1 MRKDEKKKSKKL
13 EEIFDVE
20 EAVGDENDTRKIMNR
35 EEFEKYGT
43 NEGAMWPPI
52 KLELLKEDFGYE
64 KYEGTDKRKK
74 LLETKRG
81 LVESLRIQCN
91 CDAPVNGRSKKRKRK
106 KLDDTIEKI
115 DEVNIE
121 LTNMWQEEIPK
132 MAEKDIGKAT
142 FICKTM
148 METWKAIGR
157 KGWKFITTVKLKKF
171 LTNLLFEM
179 IWNITNNPKGLIRK
193 EDDLLYKW
201 YLWNWKQIED
211 MELIEECLKYEE
223 LLLKS
228 QLIKKKISGEFVELR
243 KALDSRLSL
252 KQKENLFEWEI
263 RDRFKLGNEEVLDES
278 DVFKIREEK
287 KEEDGRHN

>member
-1 MRKDEKKKSKKL
+1 
-13 EEIFDVE
+13 
-20 EAVGDENDTRKIMNR
+20 
-35 EEFEKYGT
+35 
-43 NEGAMWPPI
+43 
-52 KLELLKEDFGYE
+52 
-64 KYEGTDKRKK
+64 
-74 LLETKRG
+74 
-81 LVESLRIQCN
+81 
-91 CDAPVNGRSKKRKRK
+91 
-106 KLDDTIEKI
+106 
-115 DEVNIE
+115 
-121 LTNMWQEEIPK
+121 
-132 MAEKDIGKAT
+132 MAEKDIGKET

-179 IWNITNNPKGLIRK
+179 IWNITNNPKGLARK

-223 LLLKS
+223 LLLQS

-252 KQKENLFEWEI
+252 KQKENLFGWEI

-287 KEEDGRHN
+287 INNVGTGCGKNTMAVRNYKKKKKKEKELFNLLSNEKDLEKKEKLEE